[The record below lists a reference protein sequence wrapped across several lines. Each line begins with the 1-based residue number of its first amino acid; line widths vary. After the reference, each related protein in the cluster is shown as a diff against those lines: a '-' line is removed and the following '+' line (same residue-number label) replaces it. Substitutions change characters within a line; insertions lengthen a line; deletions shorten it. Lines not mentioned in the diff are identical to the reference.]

1 MEYHLIL
8 GKFYGSTD
16 KAVEQ
21 LKRYESSKD
30 ELGISEAAAFLKYE
44 DGKEKVIIM
53 DEDRRKA
60 HRIGALA
67 GTVLGI
73 LGGPATMIVLGIGGA
88 AAGDLVSRL
97 THAGI
102 SKEMVD
108 HVEEGLEPGSSA
120 VFVIVDHGRH
130 HLVVSDLKEV
140 GCIVKHESV
149 STKEAEK
156 RFLMSPSSGSSQ
168 TM

>member
-1 MEYHLIL
+1 MIL

-21 LKRYESSKD
+21 LKRYEASKD
-30 ELGISEAAAFLKYE
+30 ELGIYEAAAFVKTL
-44 DGKEKVIIM
+44 DGEEKVVIM
-53 DEDRRKA
+53 DEDRKKA

-67 GTVLGI
+67 GAVLGI
-73 LGGPATMIVLGIGGA
+73 LGGPATIVVLGIGGA

-102 SKEMVD
+102 SKEMID

-120 VFVIVDHGRH
+120 VFVMVDHGRH
-130 HLVVSDLKEV
+130 HLIVSDLKEV
-140 GCIVKHESV
+140 GCVVKHESV
-149 STKEAEK
+149 STKEAEQ
-156 RFLMSPSSGSSQ
+156 RFLMSPGSGTSQ
-168 TM
+168 AL